1 MKKLVSLNVL
11 VNAIIVLVA
20 IFAGFSFVSCDNEKV
35 EGEAVQHS
43 DTIRVL
49 KGYKYET
56 SLTHTWDSVYKIKV
70 TDAMVSGLKI
80 WRTEGGQ
87 KIEPALYD
95 NSERPLMEAH
105 SELAKEDYAITESQV
120 NIKPTSSTLL
130 RNQKVEKDG
139 STTELDTLRFWFE
152 DGQIL
157 SVPVTITNKLVKL
170 GDGSVFDFA
179 SLTLVKG
186 EFAHLINHPKNDA
199 RTRGAAKTYVSAEYN
214 TEYKTWLTLKETNIE
229 NPKTFVVPVYAYT
242 DRRVLS
248 DDAIDKIIVENQ
260 NRVWLDTLTERC
272 SFDRVTVYKSGDR
285 TSETKEI
292 VLKHLFKGIEPYDK
306 FVSNFDYSFTGSNGI
321 AGGSEAS
328 RESGV
333 ENWSVWGK
341 TDKYSANVENGV
353 SADKIVTDY
362 SLYHERC
369 IYKDDSITVEF
380 PYVAPEVQ
388 EIQTVIA
395 SATSDKAQYKKAQVK
410 NFIGTSY
417 LGGNQGLNELVNL
430 YMASKDIIGYDI
442 INPKI
447 VVLKDSVVA
456 DLDFVTKYEDG
467 TEIKVHDH
475 FNGPRSLKCNTNW
488 ESIQEILSQL
498 TDTTAVVNMSGSEGK
513 QQGYWRYANETR
525 NISTYA
531 HLYNGEAKL
540 NGWTSVVPNKIS
552 YVREGKSYSFD
563 VLPYSVKEQ
572 GAALNLRGK
581 EGGFTVYDYTDLIEE
596 NYGGYIQNST
606 APGVL
611 KIADDVITGYE
622 IRNKLLTI
630 TPENVTASLDF
641 VTIFS
646 NGHEDVEKVSKDFPR
661 SLVCTTDWKAS
672 EKNAEQTTAQPNATV
687 SASQNM
693 TDDEWSWVNQTRS
706 ISATVTLNGSTQYN
720 GWTAVDPNN
729 IKFTRNGVTADF
741 GTIAHKTAKVV
752 DNVTLSSTEGLTE
765 TYKYDNTISV
775 SYGDNMQNTTA
786 PGTITVNKDKEVT
799 GHEFRNKSLVITK
812 SDVTASLTYVTKY
825 NDGSEDTESVSKS
838 FPRTLN
844 CYTNWTVNESNAS
857 VLTSDA
863 NVMLKGR
870 ENMTDGNWKY
880 NNETRNITTTA
891 QLQSSNQTN
900 GWNAMDPNNIKYTRD
915 GETCDFGTINFA
927 AEEAGHHVEVVDDTA
942 TLTTYS
948 YSDDV
953 TVTFG
958 DNVQTISAPGTIN
971 VGKAKTIVG
980 YEIRNKLLTISN
992 ENVSAVCDFV
1002 TLWSD
1007 GSEDSER
1014 VAKDFPRSLVCTTD
1028 WKATEK
1034 NAEQTTAQPNATV
1047 SASQNMTDDE
1057 WSWVNQ
1063 TRSISATVTLNGS
1076 TQYNGWTAVDPN
1088 NIKFTRNGVT
1098 ADFGTIAHK
1107 TAKVVDNV
1115 TLSSTE
1121 GLTETYK
1128 YDNTI
1133 SVSYG
1138 DNMQNTT
1145 APGTITV
1152 NKDKEVTGHE
1162 FRNKSLVI
1170 TKSDVTA
1177 SLTYVTK
1184 YNDGSEDTESVSKS
1198 FPRTLNCYTN
1208 WTVNESNASV
1218 LTSDASVSLKSSE
1231 SKKDGDWSYT
1241 AEKRDITTTAQLQNS
1256 NQINGW
1262 NALDPNNIKYTRDGE
1277 TCDFG
1282 AINFSAAESGQTV
1295 NVTSDTAT
1303 LTTYSYSD
1311 DVTITFGDN
1320 VQTISAPGT
1329 INVAKAKTIVGY
1341 EITNQTLTV
1350 NQNDVT
1356 ASLTFI
1362 TKWSD
1367 GSEDSENISKVF
1379 ARNFQVLTNWSSEE
1393 DNANQSTGSASVTLK
1408 NTENKTDGDWSYAR
1422 ETRGISTTATLN
1434 GSSQNNGWESID
1446 PNNIVFSRNGKT
1458 HDFGAISFSANETGA
1473 SVNKKSETSELT
1485 VYDYTDNISV
1495 SFGSNSFASSAP
1507 GQIKVAAPWNPD
1519 FDHGKFTGC
1528 VFTTA
1533 RNEQRNT
1540 WVYIASIHFE
1550 KGTLPVVIR
1559 QDASKPEV
1567 NEAYFETNTDSR
1579 LNSGTWIPSWGK
1591 WINTI
1596 ATDSPDLMQWDTTEG
1611 ANADNMAYPTA
1622 TAWGWDYGYTVSG
1635 HPSVTTDKFSASISN
1650 DGYVL
1655 TIYKGSNVFATYKA
1669 AKH

>member
-1 MKKLVSLNVL
+1 MKKILSAL
-11 VNAIIVLVA
+11 VNVVITLVVIMA
-20 IFAGFSFVSCDNEKV
+20 SVFTVSCDNEKV
-35 EGEAVQHS
+35 ASQAS
-43 DTIRVL
+43 AQADTVRIV

-56 SLTHTWDSVYKIKV
+56 TLTHTWDSVYKIKV
-70 TDAMVSGLKI
+70 TDQMVSGLKI

-105 SELAKEDYAITESQV
+105 SELAREDYAITESQV
-120 NIKPTSSTLL
+120 NIKPTNSTLL

-157 SVPVTITNKLVKL
+157 SIPVTITNKQVKL
-170 GDGSVFDFA
+170 GDNSVFDFA

-186 EFAHLINHPKNDA
+186 EFAHLINHAKSA
-199 RTRGAAKTYVSAEYN
+199 GGATRAAAKQYVSAEYN
-214 TEYKTWLTLKETNIE
+214 TEYKTWLTLQETNIE

-248 DDAIDKIIVENQ
+248 DDNIEKIIIENK

-272 SFDRVTVYKSGDR
+272 SFDRVAVYKSGDR
-285 TSETKEI
+285 VSETKEI
-292 VLKHLFKGIEPYDK
+292 VLKHLFKGIDPYDK
-306 FVSNFDYSFTGSNGI
+306 FVSNFNYAFTSTNGI
-321 AGGSEAS
+321 ANGSETS
-328 RESGV
+328 RESGL

-369 IYKDDSITVEF
+369 IYKEDTLSVEF
-380 PYVAPEVQ
+380 PFIAPEVQ

-395 SATSDKAQYKKAQVK
+395 SATSDKSGYKKAQVK

-417 LGGNQGLNELVNL
+417 LGGNQGLNELVNI
-430 YMASKDIIGYDI
+430 YMSSKDIIGYDI
-442 INPKI
+442 INPSIK
-447 VVLKDSVVA
+447 VLKDSVIC

-467 TEIKVHDH
+467 TETKVHDH
-475 FNGPRSLKCNTNW
+475 FNGPRTLKCNTNW

-513 QQGYWRYANETR
+513 EQGYWRYSNETR

-540 NGWTSVVPNKIS
+540 NSWTSIVPNKIS
-552 YVREGKSYSFD
+552 YVREGKSYSFN

-572 GAALNLRGK
+572 GAALHLKGEQN
-581 EGGFTVYDYTDLIEE
+581 GFTVYDYQDLIEE
-596 NYGGYIQNST
+596 NFGGYVQNSS

-611 KIADDVITGYE
+611 KIAADVIKGYE

-646 NGHEDVEKVSKDFPR
+646 NGREDVEKVSKDFPR
-661 SLVCTTDWKAS
+661 SLVCTTDWKS
-672 EKNAEQTTAQPNATV
+672 TEKNAEQTTAQPVATV

-693 TDDEWSWVNQTRS
+693 TDNNEWSWVNQTRS
-706 ISATVTLNGSTQYN
+706 ITATVTLNGSTQYN

-729 IKFTRNGVTADF
+729 IKFTRNGITADF
-741 GTIAHKTAKVV
+741 GTIKHSTAKVT
-752 DNVTLSSTEGLTE
+752 DNASLKSTVGLTE
-765 TYKYDNTISV
+765 THEYSNTISV
-775 SYGDNMQNTTA
+775 SYGNNMQSTTA
-786 PGTITVNKDKEVT
+786 PGTIIVNKDKEVT
-799 GHEFRNKSLVITK
+799 GHEFRNKNLVITNNN
-812 SDVTASLTYVTKY
+812 VTASLIYVTKY

-844 CYTNWTVNESNAS
+844 CYTNWSVNETNAS
-857 VLTSDA
+857 VLT
-863 NVMLKGR
+863 G
-870 ENMTDGNWKY
+870 
-880 NNETRNITTTA
+880 
-891 QLQSSNQTN
+891 
-900 GWNAMDPNNIKYTRD
+900 
-915 GETCDFGTINFA
+915 A
-927 AEEAGHHVEVVDDTA
+927 AGVV
-942 TLTTYS
+942 
-948 YSDDV
+948 
-953 TVTFG
+953 
-958 DNVQTISAPGTIN
+958 
-971 VGKAKTIVG
+971 
-980 YEIRNKLLTISN
+980 
-992 ENVSAVCDFV
+992 
-1002 TLWSD
+1002 
-1007 GSEDSER
+1007 
-1014 VAKDFPRSLVCTTD
+1014 
-1028 WKATEK
+1028 
-1034 NAEQTTAQPNATV
+1034 
-1047 SASQNMTDDE
+1047 
-1057 WSWVNQ
+1057 
-1063 TRSISATVTLNGS
+1063 
-1076 TQYNGWTAVDPN
+1076 
-1088 NIKFTRNGVT
+1088 
-1098 ADFGTIAHK
+1098 
-1107 TAKVVDNV
+1107 
-1115 TLSSTE
+1115 
-1121 GLTETYK
+1121 
-1128 YDNTI
+1128 
-1133 SVSYG
+1133 
-1138 DNMQNTT
+1138 
-1145 APGTITV
+1145 
-1152 NKDKEVTGHE
+1152 
-1162 FRNKSLVI
+1162 
-1170 TKSDVTA
+1170 
-1177 SLTYVTK
+1177 
-1184 YNDGSEDTESVSKS
+1184 
-1198 FPRTLNCYTN
+1198 
-1208 WTVNESNASV
+1208 
-1218 LTSDASVSLKSSE
+1218 LKSSDAKTE
-1231 SKKDGDWSYT
+1231 GNWSYT

-1256 NQINGW
+1256 NQTNGW
-1262 NALDPNNIKYTRDGE
+1262 NALDPNNIKYTREGE

-1282 AINFSAAESGQTV
+1282 SINFNAAEAGQHV

-1320 VQTISAPGT
+1320 VQSISAPGT
-1329 INVAKAKTIVGY
+1329 INVAKAKEIVGY

-1379 ARNFQVLTNWSSEE
+1379 SRNFSVLTNWSSEE
-1393 DNANQSTGSASVTLK
+1393 ENANQNTGSASVTLK
-1408 NTENKTDGDWSYAR
+1408 NSENKTDGDWSYAR

-1434 GSSQNNGWESID
+1434 GSNQNNGWESID
-1446 PNNIVFSRNGKT
+1446 PNNITFSRNGKT
-1458 HDFGAISFSANETGA
+1458 HSFGTINFSATETGA
-1473 SVNKKSETSELT
+1473 NVNKKSETSELT

-1495 SFGSNSFASSAP
+1495 SFGNNSFNSSAP
-1507 GQIKVAAPWNPD
+1507 GQIKVSAPWKPD

-1533 RNEQRNT
+1533 RNENRTT
-1540 WVYIASIHFE
+1540 WVYVMSIHFE

-1559 QDASKPEV
+1559 RDANKPEV
-1567 NEAYFETNTDSR
+1567 NDAYFEANTDSR

-1596 ATDSPDLMQWDTTEG
+1596 ATDTPDLMQWDTTEG

>member
-1 MKKLVSLNVL
+1 MKTFKYFSEL
-11 VNAIIVLVA
+11 VNVVTVMILVVA
-20 IFAGFSFVSCDNEKV
+20 SVFTVSCDNEKV

-56 SLTHTWDSVYKIKV
+56 TLVHTWDSIYKIKV

-214 TEYKTWLTLKETNIE
+214 TEYKAWLTLQETNIE

-248 DDAIDKIIVENQ
+248 EDAIEKILVENQ

-272 SFDRVTVYKSGDR
+272 SFDRVTLYKSGDK

-292 VLKHLFKGIEPYDK
+292 VLKHLFKGIDPYDK
-306 FVSNFDYSFTGSNGI
+306 FVSNFDHSFTGSNGI

-388 EIQTVIA
+388 EIQTIMA
-395 SATSDKAQYKKAQVK
+395 SAQSDKQGYKKAQVK

-467 TEIKVHDH
+467 TETKVHDH

-552 YVREGKSYSFD
+552 YVREGKSYEFD

-799 GHEFRNKSLVITK
+799 GHEFRNKSLVIT
-812 SDVTASLTYVTKY
+812 S
-825 NDGSEDTESVSKS
+825 
-838 FPRTLN
+838 
-844 CYTNWTVNESNAS
+844 
-857 VLTSDA
+857 
-863 NVMLKGR
+863 
-870 ENMTDGNWKY
+870 
-880 NNETRNITTTA
+880 
-891 QLQSSNQTN
+891 
-900 GWNAMDPNNIKYTRD
+900 
-915 GETCDFGTINFA
+915 
-927 AEEAGHHVEVVDDTA
+927 
-942 TLTTYS
+942 
-948 YSDDV
+948 
-953 TVTFG
+953 
-958 DNVQTISAPGTIN
+958 
-971 VGKAKTIVG
+971 
-980 YEIRNKLLTISN
+980 
-992 ENVSAVCDFV
+992 
-1002 TLWSD
+1002 
-1007 GSEDSER
+1007 
-1014 VAKDFPRSLVCTTD
+1014 
-1028 WKATEK
+1028 
-1034 NAEQTTAQPNATV
+1034 
-1047 SASQNMTDDE
+1047 
-1057 WSWVNQ
+1057 
-1063 TRSISATVTLNGS
+1063 
-1076 TQYNGWTAVDPN
+1076 
-1088 NIKFTRNGVT
+1088 
-1098 ADFGTIAHK
+1098 
-1107 TAKVVDNV
+1107 
-1115 TLSSTE
+1115 
-1121 GLTETYK
+1121 
-1128 YDNTI
+1128 
-1133 SVSYG
+1133 
-1138 DNMQNTT
+1138 
-1145 APGTITV
+1145 
-1152 NKDKEVTGHE
+1152 
-1162 FRNKSLVI
+1162 
-1170 TKSDVTA
+1170 SDVTA

-1218 LTSDASVSLKSSE
+1218 LTSDASVVLKSSDA
-1231 SKKDGDWSYT
+1231 KTDGNWSYS

-1303 LTTYSYSD
+1303 LVTYSYSD

-1393 DNANQSTGSASVTLK
+1393 ENANQNTSSASVTLK

-1655 TIYKGSNVFATYKA
+1655 TIYKGSNVFVTYKA
-1669 AKH
+1669 AKN